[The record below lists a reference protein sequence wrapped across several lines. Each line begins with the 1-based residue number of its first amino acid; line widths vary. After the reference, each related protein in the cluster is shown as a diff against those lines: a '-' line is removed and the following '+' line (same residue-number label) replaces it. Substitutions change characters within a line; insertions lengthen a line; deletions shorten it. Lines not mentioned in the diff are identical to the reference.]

1 MASVVAVGVGLVAE
15 SIGQLFVA
23 WTFGAALFVVGLAR
37 RHLYWRSARRRLGD
51 ATVQRAQWRRAET
64 DGGAPERLVAAAA
77 IVVLLLGYEL
87 WR

>member
-1 MASVVAVGVGLVAE
+1 MARLSETTAPSGVRSVGTVRA
-15 SIGQLFVA
+15 
-23 WTFGAALFVVGLAR
+23 GARGA
-37 RHLYWRSARRRLGD
+37 SCS
-51 ATVQRAQWRRAET
+51 ATVPVLKSTRRAET